1 MKRLRV
7 IFPTILSL
15 MLVTLFWPM
24 MAQAQGNSP
33 NLSISTTYPS
43 QVAQLGA
50 SVSISLNLKTTNLA
64 QTVEMSMGQMP
75 DGWTATFLGGG
86 RVIQSVYVD
95 ANSSGTV
102 DLRLDPPKD
111 AKSGTYNFVVLAQ
124 SGTEKAELPIT
135 LTVQEKV
142 PASLSFTTD
151 LPTIQGSP
159 TTTFRYNTTLRND
172 GDQDLTVNLTAD
184 APTGFVTKFMLSG
197 QEVTSFPVGANQ
209 SKSISVELTPLSD
222 TAAGDYPFTVY
233 ADAGDLQANLDLTAK
248 ITGQYTLGVSGPD
261 GRLSGN
267 ANAGK
272 ATTFQ
277 VVVNNTGTAPAQGVE
292 LSANAPSGWTV
303 SFDPKVIDEI
313 PAGNQIQVTANLT
326 PADKAVAGDYVVTV
340 NARTVDGA
348 TKSADFRITVATSTL
363 WGVAGI
369 ALIAIAVGVVAM
381 AVTRFGRR

>member
-1 MKRLRV
+1 MKRFRV

-50 SVSISLNLKTTNLA
+50 SVSISLNLKTANLA
-64 QTVEMSMGQMP
+64 QTVAMSMGKVP

-86 RVIQSVYVD
+86 RVVQSVYVD
-95 ANSSGTV
+95 ANSSESV

-135 LTVQEKV
+135 LTVQEQV

>member
-33 NLSISTTYPS
+33 NLSITTTYPS

-50 SVSISLNLKTTNLA
+50 SVSISLNLKTTDLA
-64 QTVEMSMGQMP
+64 QTVAMSMGQIP

-86 RVIQSVYVD
+86 RVVQSVYVD

-102 DLRLDPPKD
+102 DVRLDPPKD

-184 APTGFVTKFMLSG
+184 APSGFVTKFMLSG
-197 QEVTSFPVGANQ
+197 QEVTSFPLGANQ

-222 TAAGDYPFTVY
+222 TAAGSYPFTVY
-233 ADAGDLQANLDLTAK
+233 ADAGDLQANLNLTAE

-277 VVVNNTGTAPAQGVE
+277 VVVSNTGTAPAQGVE

-303 SFDPKVIDEI
+303 SFDPKVIDQI

-326 PADKAVAGDYVVTV
+326 PADKAVAGDYIVTV

-348 TKSADFRITVATSTL
+348 TKSADFRISVATSTL
-363 WGVAGI
+363 WGVVGI

-381 AVTRFGRR
+381 AVTHFGRR

>member
-86 RVIQSVYVD
+86 RVVQSVYVD

-172 GDQDLTVNLTAD
+172 GDQDLTVNLTAN
-184 APTGFVTKFMLSG
+184 APSGFVTKFMLSG

-248 ITGQYTLGVSGPD
+248 SHRAIYLECFRPGWSSIGQ
-261 GRLSGN
+261 R
-267 ANAGK
+267 
-272 ATTFQ
+272 
-277 VVVNNTGTAPAQGVE
+277 
-292 LSANAPSGWTV
+292 
-303 SFDPKVIDEI
+303 
-313 PAGNQIQVTANLT
+313 
-326 PADKAVAGDYVVTV
+326 
-340 NARTVDGA
+340 
-348 TKSADFRITVATSTL
+348 
-363 WGVAGI
+363 
-369 ALIAIAVGVVAM
+369 
-381 AVTRFGRR
+381 